1 MGFGA
6 IFFFFLCF
14 WRLMIGLTRFQ
25 EYFLCVL
32 GNNELK
38 ICFWMKKNKNPIFS
52 ATTVAEIWGII
63 NDWCALYFFFVKE
76 WGGWHIVHTINLKK
90 KKKLMLLGL
99 FLVDRRFAWFARLT
113 GLNLI
118 LFFFFLFY
126 FLFFYVF
133 LE

>member
-1 MGFGA
+1 MIREVKIICFYYLKSIYIKNLSSRIFILFWIDYGIWGDF
-6 IFFFFLCF
+6 FFFFLCF

-90 KKKLMLLGL
+90 KKTHALGP
-99 FLVDRRFAWFARLT
+99 
-113 GLNLI
+113 
-118 LFFFFLFY
+118 FFSW
-126 FLFFYVF
+126 
-133 LE
+133 